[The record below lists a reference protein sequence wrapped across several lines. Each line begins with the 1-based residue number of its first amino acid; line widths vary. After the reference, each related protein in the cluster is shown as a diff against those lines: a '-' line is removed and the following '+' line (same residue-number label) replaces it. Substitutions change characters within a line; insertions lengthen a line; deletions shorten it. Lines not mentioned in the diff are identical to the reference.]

1 MISQE
6 CNIKKQTTDVAI
18 MAMFASDC
26 GKLLENTKMFD
37 SPKQFK
43 KATRL
48 KH

>member
-6 CNIKKQTTDVAI
+6 CNIKEQTTDVAI
-18 MAMFASDC
+18 MPMFASDC
-26 GKLLENTKMFD
+26 GKLLEDTKMFD